1 MNVRTLIRN
10 TASAVVLAAIVAG
23 PWPVRAQDAP
33 PETVTRVFELSYVEP
48 SQLASTLGLF
58 DANIQSNDT
67 LGTLTVRARTDVMPA
82 IEDVVRRLDLLQVER
97 AVEVTA
103 HVLRARNDGNTSNV
117 PDHLDPVVE
126 QLRNVFAYS
135 SYDVIDTLVIRG
147 VDGRRPSISG
157 TMALDSG
164 ADMAEMPVFYTFQG
178 HFRVVSSGEGVDA
191 LRIDELNFELRI
203 PVVSGTS
210 GAGDDVAVRSFQYV
224 NVGINTDVEIP
235 AGTEVVVGKATVGDS
250 AVILVM
256 TVEFLN

>member
-1 MNVRTLIRN
+1 
-10 TASAVVLAAIVAG
+10 
-23 PWPVRAQDAP
+23 
-33 PETVTRVFELSYVEP
+33 
-48 SQLASTLGLF
+48 
-58 DANIQSNDT
+58 
-67 LGTLTVRARTDVMPA
+67 
-82 IEDVVRRLDLLQVER
+82 
-97 AVEVTA
+97 
-103 HVLRARNDGNTSNV
+103 
-117 PDHLDPVVE
+117 
-126 QLRNVFAYS
+126 
-135 SYDVIDTLVIRG
+135 
-147 VDGRRPSISG
+147 
-157 TMALDSG
+157 MALDSG

-210 GAGDDVAVRSFQYV
+210 GAGDDVAVRSFQYGSFQYV